1 MKKKLEDR
9 ECAYCGKT
17 FTPKAKNSVAC
28 SDECKKEYTKIL
40 VKRKRSI
47 ELIENGVENVDYVID
62 RWNGLATER
71 IYGWWMKKMHPD
83 KTVDDYRKEFP
94 GAPIACEKDLHNTT
108 KNGGLHM
115 KEEKYRKMFSEKFK
129 GENNPRHHSK
139 VSEQEIKENS
149 PFCKEFY
156 EKRGLTEKDRQEFIL
171 RAEADRNID
180 TRLDYYLKLGMDLKD
195 AKEALAERQRTFT
208 LEKCIEKYGEVEGRR
223 KWENRQEKWAKIMK
237 IKYENGEYDKTPH
250 NLLDSLSSQIEQEF
264 VTKLHIEM
272 GLDINE
278 SYNALSS
285 KYQYSIYSCDYK
297 RRFVYDFVYG
307 NKIIEFNGDFWHAN
321 PNKYDAD
328 DYIRDGN
335 FAKDVWEKDAIKK
348 KVAEGEDFE
357 FFVVWES
364 EFRKYPDETIR
375 KCIEFINDIKTNN

>member
-9 ECAYCGKT
+9 ECVYCGKT

-40 VKRKRSI
+40 VKRKRSK

-71 IYGWWMKKMHPD
+71 IYGWWMKKMHPG
-83 KTVDDYRKEFP
+83 KTIDDYRKEFP
-94 GAPIACEKDLHNTT
+94 DAPITSEKDLYNTT

-115 KEEKYRKMFSEKFK
+115 KEEKYKKMFSEKFK

-139 VSEQEIKENS
+139 VSKQEIRENS

-156 EKRGLTEKDRQEFIL
+156 EKRGLTEDDRKQFIA

-180 TRLDYYLKLGMDLKD
+180 TRLDYYLKLGMELSQ
-195 AKEALAERQRTFT
+195 AREALFERQRTFT
-208 LEKCIEKYGEVEGRR
+208 LDKCIEKYGEVEGRR
-223 KWENRQEKWAKIMK
+223 RWSERQEKWAKIMK

-264 VTKLHIEM
+264 VTKLHNEM

-278 SYNALSS
+278 SYNSLSS
-285 KYQYSIYSCDYK
+285 KYQYGIYSHDHK
-297 RRFVYDFVYG
+297 KRFVYDFVYG

-328 DYIRDGN
+328 DYIRNGK
-335 FAKDVWEKDAIKK
+335 FAKDVWEKDEIKK
-348 KVAEGEDFE
+348 KVAESEDFE
-357 FFVVWES
+357 LFVVWES
-364 EFRKYPDETIR
+364 EFKKCPEETIR
-375 KCIEFINDIKTNN
+375 KCIDFINGIKTNN